1 MGESERTASAMT
13 HPSRVRHDP
22 LGSSNGRPWRLAI
35 AWLCLLGPL
44 FFLTYGFANWLAS
57 TRTSVGVIVFDWER
71 HIPFLA
77 WTIIPY
83 WSIDLLYGLSLLVCT
98 TRSEV
103 NTHARRLLS
112 AQIISIACFIAL
124 PLQFTFERPAADG
137 LPGMMFD
144 ALAGFDKPFNQ
155 APSLHISLL
164 LIIWA
169 RLAAHA
175 PRWLL
180 WPLHGW
186 MLLIGVSVLTT
197 YQHHFIDLPTGMLAG
212 FLCLWLWPM
221 RGPTPMAHASLAGD
235 VQRRKLAGYYFAGA
249 LVVACVAMIGGGA
262 WLWLWWPASA
272 LALVALCYF
281 VCGVHA
287 FQKGADGVMS
297 VAARWLFA
305 PYLVGAWINSRA
317 WTHGRSAADHVAADV
332 WLGRM
337 PSRTELGRSPYKA
350 IVDLTG
356 EMHATHRGNV
366 ARYVSVPMLD
376 LVTPDPAALAIAAQA
391 IEAAPKPVLVC
402 CALGYSRSACAV
414 AAWLLNSGRAGST
427 ANAVAMIE
435 QARPRVV
442 LGPHHHSAIEGAR
455 A

>member
-1 MGESERTASAMT
+1 MSVSADSSAAMRSALA
-13 HPSRVRHDP
+13 HPEK
-22 LGSSNGRPWRLAI
+22 RPWRLAI

-44 FFLTYGFANWLAS
+44 FFLSYGLANWLAS
-57 TRTSVGVIVFDWER
+57 TRPDVGAIVFDWER

-98 TRSEV
+98 TRAEL
-103 NTHARRLLS
+103 NTHARRLLT
-112 AQIISIACFIAL
+112 AQIISIACFVAF
-124 PLQFTFERPAADG
+124 PLRFTFERPPAEG
-137 LPGMMFD
+137 LAGLMFD

-186 MLLIGVSVLTT
+186 MALIGASVLTT
-197 YQHHFIDLPTGMLAG
+197 YQHHFVDLPTGMLAG

-221 RGPTPMAHASLAGD
+221 SGPAPLSNATFATDG
-235 VQRRKLAGYYFAGA
+235 QRRRLAGYYFSGA
-249 LVVACVAMIGGGA
+249 LACAILAMIGGGV

-272 LALVALCYF
+272 LALVAIGYLLC
-281 VCGVHA
+281 GTNA
-287 FQKGADGVMS
+287 FQKSAHGALS
-297 VAARWLFA
+297 PAARWLFA
-305 PYLVGAWINSRA
+305 PYLAGAWINSRA
-317 WTHGRSAADHVAADV
+317 WTCGRAASNHITAGV
-332 WLGRM
+332 WLGRI
-337 PSRTELGRSPYKA
+337 PTRSDLQRAPYKSV
-350 IVDLTG
+350 VDLTG
-356 EMHATHRGNV
+356 ELHASAAHAV
-366 ARYVSVPMLD
+366 ERYVALPMLD
-376 LVTPDPAALAIAAQA
+376 LVTPDAHTLAAAADA

-414 AAWLLNSGRAGST
+414 ATWLIRSRRADSV
-427 ANAVAMIE
+427 AAAVAVIE
-435 QARPRVV
+435 GARPQVV
-442 LGPHHHSAIEGAR
+442 LGPRHHAAIAAGR
-455 A
+455 G

>member
-1 MGESERTASAMT
+1 MT
-13 HPSRVRHDP
+13 K
-22 LGSSNGRPWRLAI
+22 SSTKRDGQHADREPRPWRLAL
-35 AWLCLLGPL
+35 AWLCFLGPF

-57 TRTSVGVIVFDWER
+57 TRTGVGAIVFDWEQ

-83 WSIDLLYGLSLLVCT
+83 WSIDLLYGLSLFICT
-98 TRSEV
+98 TRTEV
-103 NTHARRLLS
+103 GTHARRLLT

-137 LPGMMFD
+137 VPGLMFD

-175 PRWLL
+175 PRWLS

-186 MLLIGVSVLTT
+186 MLLIGASVLTT

-212 FLCLWLWPM
+212 FVCLWLWPM
-221 RGPTPMAHASLAGD
+221 QGPAPMTHAGLATAAP
-235 VQRRKLAGYYFAGA
+235 RRKLAGYYFAGA
-249 LVVACVAMIGGGA
+249 LAMASIAMVGGGA
-262 WLWLWWPASA
+262 WLWLWWVASA
-272 LALVALCYF
+272 LALVALCYL

-287 FQKGADGVMS
+287 FQKGPDGAMS
-297 VAARWLFA
+297 LAARWLFA
-305 PYLVGAWINSRA
+305 PYLVGAWINSRV
-317 WTHGRSAADHVAADV
+317 WTRGRSAADHVAADV
-332 WLGRM
+332 WLGRI
-337 PSRTELGRSPYKA
+337 PGRAELARAPYRA
-350 IVDLTG
+350 VVDLTG
-356 EMHATHRGNV
+356 EMHATPAAG
-366 ARYVSVPMLD
+366 ATRYIALPMLD
-376 LVTPDPAALAIAAQA
+376 LVTPDPVTLAQA
-391 IEAAPKPVLVC
+391 VHAIESAPKPVLVC

-414 AAWLLNSGRAGST
+414 AAWLLRSGRAHS
-427 ANAVAMIE
+427 AAEAVAMIE
-435 QARPRVV
+435 RARPQVV
-442 LGPHHHSAIEGAR
+442 LGPHHHAAIAGAC